1 MKFIPLS
8 LGSVVD
14 KVLEV
19 TDMNSVFI
27 IIIIMM
33 MMESVFL

>member
-19 TDMNSVFI
+19 TDITLVVVVVHY
-27 IIIIMM
+27 
-33 MMESVFL
+33 EL

>member
-19 TDMNSVFI
+19 TDITLVVVVVSLS
-27 IIIIMM
+27 
-33 MMESVFL
+33 ESR

>member
-19 TDMNSVFI
+19 TDITLVVVVVHIVSLS
-27 IIIIMM
+27 
-33 MMESVFL
+33 ESR